1 MIALAIET
9 QTRSEE
15 TKGEEFLLNGIEVE
29 KQHFTYFECIAS
41 ISLSTM

>member
-1 MIALAIET
+1 MIALAVES

-15 TKGEEFLLNGIEVE
+15 AKGEEFLLNGIEVE

-41 ISLSTM
+41 LSLSTM

>member
-15 TKGEEFLLNGIEVE
+15 TKGEEFPLNGNEDE
-29 KQHFTYFECIAS
+29 KQHLTYFECIAS
-41 ISLSTM
+41 LLLSTM